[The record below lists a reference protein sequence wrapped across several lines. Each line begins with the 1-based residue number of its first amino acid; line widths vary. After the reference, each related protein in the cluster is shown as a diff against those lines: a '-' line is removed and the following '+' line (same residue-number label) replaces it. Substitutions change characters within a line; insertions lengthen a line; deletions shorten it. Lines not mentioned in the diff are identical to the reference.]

1 MPDITTIL
9 IAILVIAIIWMLIKF
24 VFKLTM
30 RIFSCGCLLIFII
43 GGLWFVF
50 GYLQIF

>member
-9 IAILVIAIIWMLIKF
+9 IAILVVAIVWMLIKLI
-24 VFKLTM
+24 FKLTM
-30 RIFSCGCLLIFII
+30 QIFSCGCLLILVL